1 MIFGR
6 AITGPSISLFGYIVQ
21 GGYMT
26 QGLLEA
32 ENITKT
38 FGQLT
43 AVNTVSLTIK
53 PGECFALLGPNGA
66 GKTTLVEILEGIQE
80 ADSGQVRL
88 FGTTY
93 QKQGRAIREQ
103 IGVVLQETNLY
114 KRFTVRETLQMFAS
128 LYHHSVALDQL
139 IADLGLTEKANTQL
153 LKLSGGQRQR
163 VYLGAAL
170 VNDPKMLFLDEPTT
184 GLDPHTRRNT
194 WELIRQLKSQGR
206 GILLTTHYMEEA
218 AYLADRIAIMY
229 AGKIIAAGTTAE
241 LIKDY
246 GGAYTFIARWHHAPD
261 QLTAKWHA
269 HALHQT
275 VEMRTTS
282 NSKEVEFI
290 LADPV
295 KSVRAILA
303 FLDQEGLAPEHFE
316 LRQSTLEDVFIKLT
330 GKNLHHA
337 AEISA

>member
-1 MIFGR
+1 
-6 AITGPSISLFGYIVQ
+6 
-21 GGYMT
+21 
-26 QGLLEA
+26 
-32 ENITKT
+32 
-38 FGQLT
+38 
-43 AVNTVSLTIK
+43 
-53 PGECFALLGPNGA
+53 
-66 GKTTLVEILEGIQE
+66 
-80 ADSGQVRL
+80 L

-93 QKQGRAIREQ
+93 QQQGRAIREQ

-128 LYHHSVALDQL
+128 LYQRSVPLDPL

-153 LKLSGGQRQR
+153 QLHKLSGGQRQR

-229 AGKIIAAGTTAE
+229 AGKIIAAGTAAE

-246 GGAYTFIARWHHAPD
+246 GGAYTFVARWANAPA
-261 QLTAKWHA
+261 QFAAKWQA
-269 HALHQT
+269 SALHQT
-275 VEMRTTS
+275 VGMRATS
-282 NSKEVEFI
+282 NAKEVEFV

-330 GKNLHHA
+330 GKNLSHA